1 VNFHAKNGQG
11 YTFLADTII
20 ELNEINPQVASRMLT
35 PLTAWR
41 KVNLNAQVLMKN
53 QLQRIMETENIS
65 NDVYELA
72 SKSLG

>member
-1 VNFHAKNGQG
+1 
-11 YTFLADTII
+11 
-20 ELNEINPQVASRMLT
+20 MLT

>member
-1 VNFHAKNGQG
+1 
-11 YTFLADTII
+11 
-20 ELNEINPQVASRMLT
+20 MLT

-41 KVNLNAQVLMKN
+41 RVNEHAQTLMKA
-53 QLQRIMETENIS
+53 QLQRIMATENIS